1 MVKNYRIQNAN
12 APKEQLGDI
21 ASFLRMSLD
30 SHKIITLF
38 TNDLDPNQFTCG
50 IVAALSETGV
60 VFSRIDLYG
69 SNDGIAC
76 LPVDIIY
83 RVEADTPLIQ
93 RVATLWKLN
102 GEENTVYESS
112 GNELLRGFLKQAYSA
127 QKVVSMEIMD
137 SRRYDVCGL
146 IGNLDE
152 TFVNVNLLDGNGNPM
167 GASLVLIESI
177 TQVVMDA
184 KEEHTIQRLYEYQKR
199 VGNLT

>member
-12 APKEQLGDI
+12 APKEQLSDI

-30 SHKIITLF
+30 AHKIITLF
-38 TNDLDPNQFTCG
+38 TNDLDPNQLTCG
-50 IVAALSETGV
+50 IVIALSENGV

-102 GEENTVYESS
+102 GEESIVYEPS
-112 GNELLRGFLKQAYSA
+112 GNELLRSFLNHAYN
-127 QKVVSMEIMD
+127 QKKVLSLEIMD
-137 SRRYDVCGL
+137 SRRYDLCGL
-146 IGNLDE
+146 IGNIDD
-152 TFVNVNLLDGNGNPM
+152 TFVNLNLLDGNGNPM
-167 GASLVLIESI
+167 GNSLVLIESI